1 MKDSSVSRRNF
12 LKVSSAAA
20 VGPLILPSGV
30 LGAPGKPGANDKIV
44 TGHIGVGGMGS
55 HHLKFLH
62 EQAAA
67 VCDVD
72 KNHLER
78 AVNAVG
84 RPIDAY
90 DDYRRVL
97 DRDDIDAVFIA
108 APDHWHGVIAVHA
121 CQAGK
126 DVYCEK
132 PSSVTIE
139 EGRAMVEAARNNK
152 RVMQIG
158 SQGRSTEAA
167 WQAATYIRNGQIGDV
182 ERIECWH
189 TMSPTGGDPS
199 KQGPPPPELNWDM
212 WLGPSE
218 YRPYNPEYCHFNFR
232 WMLEW
237 GGGNIRDRG
246 AHVLSVAMWIL
257 QYQPK
262 APFKVTATGTPPY
275 LFKEVVPNPI
285 EEYRSDL
292 PPAVGIYTCPP
303 DMNVTWE
310 FSDPKL
316 TITWGQPGTPR
327 KDAGF
332 GAEYFGT
339 SDSLIVTGGDGG
351 CNTED
356 KAKNFKTPA
365 GGVEVFRSPG
375 HHENFF
381 ECMRTRERPIMDIE
395 DAHLVAS
402 LCILANLSYRLGRP
416 LTFDPK
422 KERFVDDEAANFALG
437 TPGRGEFHV

>member
-1 MKDSSVSRRNF
+1 MKEENLSRRNF
-12 LKVSSAAA
+12 LKTSTAAA
-20 VGPLILPSGV
+20 VAPMILPSGV
-30 LGAPGKPGANDKIV
+30 LAAPGRAGANDRII

-62 EQAAA
+62 QNAAA

-72 KNHLER
+72 KNHLAR

-84 RPIDAY
+84 RDIDAY
-90 DDYRRVL
+90 EDYRRVL
-97 DRDDIDAVFIA
+97 DRDDIDAVFIVS
-108 APDHWHGVIAVHA
+108 PDHWHGVMAVHA

-126 DVYCEK
+126 DVYVEK
-132 PSSVTIE
+132 PSSVTIL
-139 EGRAMVEAARNNK
+139 EGRAMIEAARNNK
-152 RVMQIG
+152 RVMQVG

-167 WQAATYIRNGQIGDV
+167 WQAATYIRNGQIGEV

-189 TMSPTGGDPS
+189 TMSPTGGDPT

-212 WLGPSE
+212 WLGPVE
-218 YRPYNPEYCHFNFR
+218 FKPYNPDYCHFDFR
-232 WMLEW
+232 WMIEW

-257 QYQPK
+257 QYQPQG
-262 APFKVTATGTPPY
+262 PITITATGTPPVM
-275 LFKEVVPNPI
+275 FAQNVPHPIMKEPTAVPPGQ
-285 EEYRSDL
+285 
-292 PPAVGIYTCPP
+292 GIWDCPP

-316 TITWGQPGTPR
+316 HVTWAQPGQPRG
-327 KDAGF
+327 DADF
-332 GAEYFGT
+332 GAEYYG
-339 SDSLIVTGGDGG
+339 SNDSLIVTGGDGG
-351 CNTED
+351 VGTED
-356 KAKNFKTPA
+356 KAKNYTPPA
-365 GGVEVFRSPG
+365 DGVEVFRSPG

-381 ECMRTRERPIMDIE
+381 DCMRTREKPIMDIE

-416 LTFDPK
+416 LTYDPR
-422 KERFVDDEAANFALG
+422 KERFIDDEAANLALG
-437 TPGRGEFHV
+437 TPGRGEWHI